1 MKTSLLSAFILAT
14 GVAAW
19 APAIAQTS
27 PGPDAPSATA
37 SQKQPAQADGPP
49 VVGPASGAYKES
61 SDPKAWDA
69 EARAWHKEHTDA
81 RESIG
86 YSDQQ
91 RREADRNTA
100 RSAGPLNDQQ

>member
-1 MKTSLLSAFILAT
+1 MKTILLSASILAA
-14 GVAAW
+14 GLVAW

-27 PGPDAPSATA
+27 PGSTSPDATA
-37 SQKQPAQADGPP
+37 SQKQPTQADGPS

-61 SDPKAWDA
+61 SDPKAWD
-69 EARAWHKEHTDA
+69 EDARVWHKEHTDA

-91 RREADRNTA
+91 RREADRDTT